1 MNNKA
6 VVAPRPASM
15 SSMKKLNK
23 ADLHSEFCVS
33 SNTTSSSTSNSEL
46 NRDINSKIS
55 FNSLENHIKSADFVG
70 WEVSKIK
77 SIVSLGCD
85 TDVKAFCYRYW

>member
-6 VVAPRPASM
+6 VVAPRPSST

-23 ADLHSEFCVS
+23 ADLHTELCVS
-33 SNTTSSSTSNSEL
+33 SSTTFSSTSNSEL

-55 FNSLENHIKSADFVG
+55 FNSLENRIKSADFVG

-77 SIVSLGCD
+77 LIVSRL
-85 TDVKAFCYRYW
+85 WH